1 MEDEKQSIMNDLSL
15 KYEPL
20 MGKEFEGTY
29 KGESQMPQTGNL
41 RDVLVVKEADPFA
54 QTLHEISNAVKK
66 DYGKKIW
73 KGITGP
79 EDSGGFTDYWL
90 WVEPLL
96 DDELE
101 EGSCRNFRV
110 VRCTPFQG
118 NGVQF
123 LYGVSIKVSVI
134 PPADVTTH
142 RSSDKNEWTWKDII
156 Y

>member
-29 KGESQMPQTGNL
+29 KGESEMPQKENL

-54 QTLHEISNAVKK
+54 QTLHEISNAVRKA
-66 DYGKKIW
+66 YGKKIW

-79 EDSGGFTDYWL
+79 EDSGSFTDYWL
-90 WVEPLL
+90 WVELLL

-110 VRCTPFQG
+110 VLCTPLEG
-118 NGVQF
+118 NGFQF
-123 LYGVSIKVSVI
+123 SYGVSIKVSVI
-134 PPADVTTH
+134 PLADLTT
-142 RSSDKNEWTWKDII
+142 
-156 Y
+156 